1 MIEKEEL
8 LNRLKE
14 CLQEEGVE
22 ATEEEMQSVIDNLP
36 TEETGELSEGK
47 LEEVAGGRIIWPRS
61 LPIPMLCP
69 RCWHFYILGK
79 PHTCNPR
86 RWK

>member
-1 MIEKEEL
+1 MIEREEL

-36 TEETGELSEGK
+36 TEETGELSEDQLG
-47 LEEVAGGRIIWPRS
+47 EVAGGVIWPRHI
-61 LPIPMLCP
+61 PITLLCP

-79 PHTCNPR
+79 PHACRPR
-86 RWK
+86 KWK